1 MDSRS
6 EDVGSIVMVDDGR
19 GFQVTIPSI
28 LISQEDGQLILTA
41 LAANRVV
48 AVVSFEVVVQ
58 SVATLQIWT
67 DISEHSNFVFLRNFL
82 PYYNKIKSHGKY

>member
-28 LISQEDGQLILTA
+28 LISQEDG
-41 LAANRVV
+41 
-48 AVVSFEVVVQ
+48 
-58 SVATLQIWT
+58 
-67 DISEHSNFVFLRNFL
+67 
-82 PYYNKIKSHGKY
+82 